1 MSSFLLPCS
10 LSLTIYFLKNYF
22 CWSSLFWAFL
32 DIFFSEFL
40 CSHLSHLQEGGSSGT
55 CTCQARRK
63 KRKSFGRVCVCMC
76 ERVWVCKRT
85 CDKHER
91 EEEETEREKDK
102 GEIRLFLYP
111 CAHMCDGVRE
121 GEEEEKEKR
130 KRYIFYFALPFVQVS
145 LYFKMCRTENKDS
158 SARKWNLVYI
168 EKVNNKNSFLKNKNH
183 EKKFSRKGLL
193 HFLVDWVTRPDIHT

>member
-1 MSSFLLPCS
+1 M
-10 LSLTIYFLKNYF
+10 
-22 CWSSLFWAFL
+22 
-32 DIFFSEFL
+32 
-40 CSHLSHLQEGGSSGT
+40 
-55 CTCQARRK
+55 
-63 KRKSFGRVCVCMC
+63 
-76 ERVWVCKRT
+76 CKRT

-158 SARKWNLVYI
+158 SARK
-168 EKVNNKNSFLKNKNH
+168 
-183 EKKFSRKGLL
+183 
-193 HFLVDWVTRPDIHT
+193 